1 MPFGKDREIAGS
13 AFCLNTLIFAS
24 MKKTSGRLV
33 AFIIALLIVGGL
45 WYFFSNI
52 ILYVIISWVFSLMG
66 KPVYRF
72 YIRRLKFWRFQIGPS
87 LASALTIL
95 TFLLGFGFLLRLFIP
110 LFVQQAANLSAL
122 NYSAIAHA
130 LDEPLAQL
138 NDWMLKHDLVSSPLS
153 SEEQLQQALRL
164 EEWFKPEQLSNWF
177 AGLLAAAGNIF
188 IAFFSVIFITF
199 FFLRDQ
205 GLFTKV
211 VQALVPDM
219 YEQKVE
225 EAIETI
231 SELLTRYFI
240 GVLSQITIITV
251 FVTLGLSFLGVE
263 NALLIGFFAALIN
276 VIPYLGPAIGAVVG
290 ILITI
295 SSNLDLDFYEQML
308 PLIGK
313 VALVFALMQMLDNF
327 VLQPWIF
334 SNSVRAHPLEIFLVI
349 MMGAK
354 LGGIFGMVVA
364 IPTYTVL
371 RVIAATFLSQFK
383 FVQELTERMEEKQ

>member
-1 MPFGKDREIAGS
+1 
-13 AFCLNTLIFAS
+13 